1 MVIHIKD
8 AGTDALVR
16 ELAKRRGIGITA
28 AIKEA
33 VEEALQAEQATAA
46 EAAKELRVRLQPLFD
61 MMDAYPRTG
70 AVADKQFFDDL
81 WDEDD
86 R

>member
-33 VEEALQAEQATAA
+33 VEEALRVDEPKTSLWDRTADLR
-46 EAAKELRVRLQPLFD
+46 AKLD
-61 MMDAYPRTG
+61 TYPRTG
-70 AVADKQFFDDL
+70 EVADKRFYDSL
-81 WDEDD
+81 WGQEDD
-86 R
+86 E